1 MANFQRK
8 HIIFNELFWH
18 CQSVIQ
24 FISHEIYSIMS
35 SRSYFLSY
43 LNQSRISIQVPR
55 HLLNWTFPLCHRS
68 IFKQPLTGF
77 SFRSPEVSP
86 VATQTLRL
94 KTPSRDSKVPH
105 RHVTLASWH
114 RYSCSRTHCLPSRH
128 APHPAPGSGGW
139 PPPASTPVG
148 QLPAFLP
155 RFSRQL
161 FCWARPGRWVRCSL
175 PCFSLSCGTCSGISS
190 ARWRRRRARWISW
203 EEHTLDSLL
212 AYLQFMVFHCKIFG
226 WHMKKNL
233 KCHIWTFFSSKAD
246 GIDSF
251 YQVFIKF
258 TNSITKY
265 LSPI

>member
-1 MANFQRK
+1 MVANFQRK

-94 KTPSRDSKVPH
+94 KTPSRDSKVPCTSH
-105 RHVTLASWH
+105 LRAGTVTV
-114 RYSCSRTHCLPSRH
+114 
-128 APHPAPGSGGW
+128 APGLTVCPLGTLHI
-139 PPPASTPVG
+139 P
-148 QLPAFLP
+148 LPDLGAGHH
-155 RFSRQL
+155 RR
-161 FCWARPGRWVRCSL
+161 VRL
-175 PCFSLSCGTCSGISS
+175 
-190 ARWRRRRARWISW
+190 
-203 EEHTLDSLL
+203 
-212 AYLQFMVFHCKIFG
+212 
-226 WHMKKNL
+226 
-233 KCHIWTFFSSKAD
+233 
-246 GIDSF
+246 
-251 YQVFIKF
+251 
-258 TNSITKY
+258 
-265 LSPI
+265 